1 MGDRAVSIHVPQKKT
16 IGISCCEGLFDG
28 KSNIRWNYSLVF
40 LTGGIRVSASPDGE
54 KAISGVMLEGEVCV
68 ERWEF
73 RRYMHIACV
82 RKKVASRIKAINHK
96 HYVQYLDLEDH

>member
-1 MGDRAVSIHVPQKKT
+1 M
-16 IGISCCEGLFDG
+16 
-28 KSNIRWNYSLVF
+28 
-40 LTGGIRVSASPDGE
+40 SPDGE
-54 KAISGVMLEGEVCV
+54 KAMSGVMVEGEVCV

-96 HYVQYLDLEDH
+96 HYVRYLDLEDH